1 MNKSESKYFATA
13 AKMDEAFLQLLE
25 KKDLAYI
32 TVKEICE
39 KAGVNRSTFYLHYET
54 IDDLLNECS
63 RHIVNEFVGSM
74 NGDAADFIKKLP
86 DRPLDELYLVT
97 PKYLTPY
104 LEFIKE
110 NRRIFRVAIENS
122 SALGMDSAYADLN
135 RHVLM
140 PILDRFLI
148 PSTDRKYLMSFY
160 IHGLMAIVE
169 EWLKEDCAEPTEHVV
184 AVMQRCVAKHEC

>member
-74 NGDAADFIKKLP
+74 NGNAADFIKKLP
-86 DRPLDELYLVT
+86 DRPLEELYLVT

-122 SALGMDSAYADLN
+122 SVLGMDSAYADLN

-148 PSTDRKYLMSFY
+148 PSADRKYLMSFY

-184 AVMQRCVAKHEC
+184 SLMQRCVAKHE